1 MNTRRDFFKLGLI
14 ATPAARLFA
23 KSESK
28 VRGVMIGV
36 QSYSFRDRPLDQA
49 IKDIAGVG
57 LSYCE
62 LSQGHVEPK
71 EENREQIRKWRE
83 TVSIPEFFGSIGRQ
97 FRDAG
102 IRVYAYNYSFR
113 DDFSDKEIER
123 GFEMAK
129 GLGAKAITASSNVD
143 MAKRIDPYARR
154 FKMMVGMHNH
164 DSMKPNEFSTPED
177 FAAAMRGESKYIGV
191 NLDVGHFTAANF
203 DPVKYIEEHHDRIV
217 TLHIKDRKKNH
228 GENFPFGEGET
239 PIREVLKVLESKKY
253 RIPAMIEYE
262 YNGTD
267 PVAEVRRSYE
277 YMRKALET

>member
-14 ATPAARLFA
+14 AAPAARLFA
-23 KSESK
+23 KPESK

-49 IKDIAGVG
+49 IKDMADIG

-62 LSQGHVEPK
+62 LWDGHVEPK
-71 EENREQIRKWRE
+71 EESRDQIRKWRE
-83 TVSIPEFFGSIGRQ
+83 TVSIPEFFGSIGKQ
-97 FRDAG
+97 FRNAG
-102 IRVYAYNYSFR
+102 IEVYAYNYSFR

-123 GFEMAK
+123 GFEMAR

-143 MAKRIDPYARR
+143 MAKRIDPYARK

-164 DSMKPNEFSTPED
+164 DSMKPNEFSTPDD

-191 NLDVGHFTAANF
+191 NLDIGHFTAANF

-228 GENFPFGEGET
+228 GENMPFGEGET
-239 PIREVLKVLESKKY
+239 PIREVLKLLETKKY
-253 RIPAMIEYE
+253 PIPAMIEYE
-262 YNGTD
+262 YEGTD
-267 PVAEVRRSYE
+267 PVAEVRKSYD